1 MASGQHNFQI
11 ETLEVPLPQDAI
23 DELFALWD
31 RFFERRDEDFR
42 DVYTGNETEHNRDI
56 VYVIRRDARLVG
68 TVHLTISKT
77 GPRLGGLGGVA
88 TDPEFRGQGMAS
100 TLCARAAEGFREA
113 GGQALFLGTNNPAA
127 FRVYRR
133 CGWRR
138 LPSTNV
144 MVLTTTDAS
153 PEEFL
158 ADHFS
163 EWAPATPAE
172 ASPGMRLPMVPLIV
186 APHNWEALD
195 ANVGILSTRYALQR
209 SCMGLYPRYDRL
221 LEDGRGAW
229 FGASTEDGRL
239 VGLATARLTD
249 SGECRVDGFTHER
262 FPDPWKPLMN
272 LTLDWAVRQDASACV
287 AELSIEDDEKLA
299 AFSALGFRQTD
310 TGAGFQLTDR
320 EVPSFM
326 LRREV

>member
-195 ANVGILSTRYALQR
+195 ANVRDYFRMFMMPGVLHCGGGPGPARVDWLAILVDWVENGKPSERVVA
-209 SCMGLYPRYDRL
+209 SKFD
-221 LEDGRGAW
+221 EDGQVVRTRPLCAYPQRAFYIGKGDTNEQES
-229 FGASTEDGRL
+229 FI
-239 VGLATARLTD
+239 
-249 SGECRVDGFTHER
+249 CR
-262 FPDPWKPLMN
+262 DP
-272 LTLDWAVRQDASACV
+272 
-287 AELSIEDDEKLA
+287 
-299 AFSALGFRQTD
+299 
-310 TGAGFQLTDR
+310 
-320 EVPSFM
+320 
-326 LRREV
+326 